1 MAHPAPLTDRDGQAS
16 SGGARAWQD
25 AEPFTVEA
33 QGQSLTFYPA
43 GQDRL
48 DALVALIDGAQTSF
62 RAFYYMYGDDA
73 CGERVRDALVCAA
86 QRGVAVSLAIDG
98 FGSDKVEDDF
108 FAPLVEAGGRFT
120 RFQAKWS
127 RRYLIRNHQKL
138 AIADRARAM
147 IGGFNVEKGYFAPPD
162 QNGWHD
168 LGLTVEG
175 SAVDLLDGWMD
186 ELDTW
191 IADSEAQFRAIKRT
205 VARWDGGE
213 GAVRLLIGGPSRHLS
228 SWAQCVQRDLEEG
241 RRLDM
246 VMAYFSP
253 PMKLLRRI
261 GRIAEK
267 GESRL
272 IMAAKSDNG
281 ATIGATRSLYDYLL
295 RKRARIF
302 EFAPCKLHM
311 KIVVLDD
318 AVYLGSANFDMRSLY
333 INLELMLR
341 IEDRG
346 LADRMRDFIAAH
358 EDASNRIT
366 PKQHKREAGLW
377 NRIRWNVSWFLVT
390 VMDYNVSRGLNLGL

>member
-1 MAHPAPLTDRDGQAS
+1 
-16 SGGARAWQD
+16 
-25 AEPFTVEA
+25 
-33 QGQSLTFYPA
+33 
-43 GQDRL
+43 
-48 DALVALIDGAQTSF
+48 
-62 RAFYYMYGDDA
+62 MYGDDE
-73 CGERVRDALVCAA
+73 CGVRVRDALVRAA

-98 FGSDKVEDDF
+98 FGSAEVEDGF
-108 FAPLVEAGGRFT
+108 FAPLIEAGGRFH

-127 RRYLIRNHQKL
+127 RRSLIRNHQKL
-138 AIADRARAM
+138 AIADKTRAM

-162 QNGWHD
+162 RDGWHD
-168 LGLTVEG
+168 LGLIVEG
-175 SAVDLLDGWMD
+175 SAVDLLDAWLD
-186 ELDTW
+186 ELDSW
-191 IADSEAQFRAIKRT
+191 IDDTNAQFRAITRT
-205 VARWDGGE
+205 VKRWNGGS

-228 SWAQCVQRDLEEG
+228 SWAQCVQQDLKQG

-261 GRIAEK
+261 GQIAK
-267 GESRL
+267 RGEARL

-295 RKRARIF
+295 KKNTRIF
-302 EFAPCKLHM
+302 EFTPCKLHM

-341 IEDRG
+341 IEDKG
-346 LADRMRDFIAAH
+346 LADRMREFIAAH
-358 EDASNRIT
+358 EDASNHIT
-366 PKQHKREAGLW
+366 LAEHKRQAGLW

>member
-1 MAHPAPLTDRDGQAS
+1 MGSTP
-16 SGGARAWQD
+16 
-25 AEPFTVEA
+25 
-33 QGQSLTFYPA
+33 
-43 GQDRL
+43 
-48 DALVALIDGAQTSF
+48 
-62 RAFYYMYGDDA
+62 
-73 CGERVRDALVCAA
+73 
-86 QRGVAVSLAIDG
+86 RGL
-98 FGSDKVEDDF
+98 E
-108 FAPLVEAGGRFT
+108 GGR
-120 RFQAKWS
+120 
-127 RRYLIRNHQKL
+127 
-138 AIADRARAM
+138 
-147 IGGFNVEKGYFAPPD
+147 P
-162 QNGWHD
+162 
-168 LGLTVEG
+168 
-175 SAVDLLDGWMD
+175 
-186 ELDTW
+186 
-191 IADSEAQFRAIKRT
+191 
-205 VARWDGGE
+205 
-213 GAVRLLIGGPSRHLS
+213 
-228 SWAQCVQRDLEEG
+228 
-241 RRLDM
+241 LDM
-246 VMAYFSP
+246 VMPFFSP

-341 IEDRG
+341 IEDEG

>member
-1 MAHPAPLTDRDGQAS
+1 MAQPLSRSDRDEHDREA
-16 SGGARAWQD
+16 APTEWRD
-25 AEPFTVEA
+25 PEPFSVEA
-33 QGQSLTFYPA
+33 QGQSLSFYPA
-43 GQDRL
+43 GKDRL
-48 DALVALIDGAQTSF
+48 NALVELIDGAQTSF
-62 RAFYYMYGDDA
+62 RAFYYMYGNDA
-73 CGERVRDALVCAA
+73 CGERVRDALVRAA
-86 QRGVAVSLAIDG
+86 QRGVDVSLAIDG

-108 FAPLVEAGGRFT
+108 FAPLIEAGGRFE

-138 AIADRARAM
+138 AIADRKRAM

-162 QNGWHD
+162 QDGWHD
-168 LGLTVEG
+168 LGLIVEG
-175 SAVDLLDGWMD
+175 SAVDLLDAWLD

-191 IADSEAQFRAIKRT
+191 IADSSAQFRSIVRT
-205 VARWDGGE
+205 VKRWDGSE

-228 SWAQCVQRDLEEG
+228 SWARCVQRDLERG
-241 RRLDM
+241 SRLDM

-261 GRIAEK
+261 GRIAQK

-281 ATIGATRSLYDYLL
+281 ATIGATRSLYDFLL
-295 RKRARIF
+295 KKRTRIF

-318 AVYLGSANFDMRSLY
+318 AVYVGSANFDMRSLY

-341 IEDRG
+341 IEDKG
-346 LADRMRDFIAAH
+346 LADRMREFIDAH
-358 EDASNRIT
+358 EDGSNRIT
-366 PKQHKREAGLW
+366 PAEHKREATLW